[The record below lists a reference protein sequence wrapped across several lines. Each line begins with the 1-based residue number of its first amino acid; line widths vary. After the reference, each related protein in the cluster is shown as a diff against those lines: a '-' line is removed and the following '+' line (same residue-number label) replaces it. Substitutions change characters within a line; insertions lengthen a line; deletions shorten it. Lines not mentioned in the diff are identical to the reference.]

1 MCQRQT
7 AGKKTSAKMAEGAT
21 SLKGL
26 RAQMAAAAQAQAEER
41 RSQAGNSPTPPA
53 PASTMKS
60 QIKPVIDGAALRID
74 DKLRVAKER
83 REEQEKQHAARETQ
97 LLERERKARQQ
108 VERQMEEKQKK
119 LEEQRRK
126 EEQRRAAVEEK
137 RKQKLEEEKEHYE
150 AVMRRTL
157 ERSQR
162 VEQRQK
168 RWSWG
173 GLSDSDN
180 KNGQSDSGS
189 TSTPIAIVISPAS
202 PASKPA
208 RNQTSQDKR
217 SSSTTNLKQADS
229 VISKRLSSSSATL
242 LNSPDKSAKRRS
254 SSLNR
259 LPSNVPQASKE
270 VHKQPQLEKT
280 GPILKKRSSSLSR
293 VGAKTQHTTK
303 PEKSTADESARRS
316 LAAPVDSSVL
326 TRLLTPTQASLAR
339 SKSAAALS
347 AEGGDTQESHLCPR
361 SASASPMQPSARGP
375 LRSRSS
381 DRKKGPP
388 TSVSADAISSM
399 TQKGETEK
407 RFTSPVG
414 KRPASP
420 SSSHRSPSPSPAAN
434 TTTRAPSP
442 GAAKQ
447 SPRFRPPSPISL
459 KQRPPSPQPSATSK
473 PPPIQKP
480 ALTPTGPPTLRKRDS
495 KPKDMSPMM
504 PVTPQS
510 PETST
515 PSPTPSPKTKE
526 ESSSKAVAGTNSA
539 AEASK
544 ILAENRRLAREQKEK
559 EEQLRIQKEEEERL
573 RKEEEKRL
581 AEEERL
587 RRIEEEK
594 RLAEERKREE
604 EEQALIAEEER
615 QRMELEEEQRQAEL
629 QKEREEAEAKA
640 QEEAERQRQERERI
654 MQQNQQERMERKKRI
669 EEIMKRT
676 RKTDQIDFKSNDEKD
691 IPDEDE
697 EEAEDQINCEN
708 KENEAV
714 ELEQNAKKTE
724 PSGFQERNLSV
735 EEPVTEQD
743 WPVDSMNIQTDVDNK
758 ENSNGPS
765 KEDPTVDSSPP
776 PKSCLMEGSE
786 FVNEDS
792 KVNLVQGL
800 NGKGGSWSFEE
811 LIDLGVHAKSKPLM
825 DDGGPEGP
833 RMAFEEKTSSLH
845 PAQPIEALSEM

>member
-41 RSQAGNSPTPPA
+41 RSQAGNSPTPAA
-53 PASTMKS
+53 PAITTKS
-60 QIKPVIDGAALRID
+60 QTKPVIDGAALRID

-97 LLERERKARQQ
+97 LLERERKTRLQ
-108 VERQMEEKQKK
+108 VERQMEERQKK

-189 TSTPIAIVISPAS
+189 SSSLIAIVISPAS
-202 PASKPA
+202 PASKPP

-217 SSSTTNLKQADS
+217 SSSTTNLKHTDS

-242 LNSPDKSAKRRS
+242 INSPDKSAKRRS

-259 LPSNVPQASKE
+259 LPSNGPQACKE
-270 VHKQPQLEKT
+270 AHKQPQVEKT
-280 GPILKKRSSSLSR
+280 GPIPKKRSSSLSR
-293 VGAKTQHTTK
+293 VGAKTKPVTK
-303 PEKSTADESARRS
+303 PDISTADESARRS
-316 LAAPVDSSVL
+316 LAAPVDSGVL
-326 TRLLTPTQASLAR
+326 SRLLTPTQASLAR
-339 SKSAAALS
+339 SKSAVALS

-361 SASASPMQPSARGP
+361 SASASPMQPPAHGA

-399 TQKGETEK
+399 TQLKGEEK

-420 SSSHRSPSPSPAAN
+420 SSRHRSPSPAPAAN
-434 TTTRAPSP
+434 TTSRAPSP

-447 SPRFRPPSPISL
+447 SPRFRPPSPSGL
-459 KQRPPSPQPSATSK
+459 KQRPPSPQPSAASK

-480 ALTPTGPPTLRKRDS
+480 ALTPTGPPTLRRRDS
-495 KPKDMSPMM
+495 KPKDMSPIM
-504 PVTPQS
+504 PVAPQS

-515 PSPTPSPKTKE
+515 TPTPTPIPTPKTKE
-526 ESSSKAVAGTNSA
+526 ESNSKANAGTNSA

-587 RRIEEEK
+587 RRAEEEK

-604 EEQALIAEEER
+604 EEQARIAEEER
-615 QRMELEEEQRQAEL
+615 QQTELEEQQRQVEE

-640 QEEAERQRQERERI
+640 LVEAEKQRIERALI
-654 MQQNQQERMERKKRI
+654 MQKNQQERMERKKRI

-676 RKTDQIDFKSNDEKD
+676 RKTDQMDYKSNDDERD
-691 IPDEDE
+691 IPDENGE
-697 EEAEDQINCEN
+697 ETEDQINCED
-708 KENEAV
+708 KENQAV
-714 ELEQNAKKTE
+714 ESEQSANETE
-724 PSGFQERNLSV
+724 PSDSQEHYMPV
-735 EEPVTEQD
+735 EEPDV
-743 WPVDSMNIQTDVDNK
+743 SMNRQTDVDNK

-765 KEDPTVDSSPP
+765 TEDPSVDSSPP

-792 KVNLVQGL
+792 KVSLVPGL
-800 NGKGGSWSFEE
+800 NGKGGPWSFEE

-833 RMAFEEKTSSLH
+833 RVAFEEKTSSVH
-845 PAQPIEALSEM
+845 PAQSIETLSEM

>member
-180 KNGQSDSGS
+180 KNG
-189 TSTPIAIVISPAS
+189 
-202 PASKPA
+202 
-208 RNQTSQDKR
+208 
-217 SSSTTNLKQADS
+217 
-229 VISKRLSSSSATL
+229 
-242 LNSPDKSAKRRS
+242 AKRRS

-381 DRKKGPP
+381 DRKKGLP

-399 TQKGETEK
+399 TQQKGETEK

-743 WPVDSMNIQTDVDNK
+743 GPVDSMNIQTDVDNK

>member
-1 MCQRQT
+1 
-7 AGKKTSAKMAEGAT
+7 MAEGAT

-26 RAQMAAAAQAQAEER
+26 RTQMAAAAQAQAEER
-41 RSQAGNSPTPPA
+41 RSQAGNSPTPPT

-60 QIKPVIDGAALRID
+60 QSRPVIDGAALRID

-97 LLERERKARQQ
+97 LLERERKARLQ
-108 VERQMEEKQKK
+108 VERQMEERQKK

-126 EEQRRAAVEEK
+126 EEQRRVAVEEK

-189 TSTPIAIVISPAS
+189 TSSPIAIVISPAS
-202 PASKPA
+202 PASKPP

-217 SSSTTNLKQADS
+217 SSSTTNLKQTDS

-270 VHKQPQLEKT
+270 VHKQPQVEKT

-293 VGAKTQHTTK
+293 VGAKTQPTTK
-303 PEKSTADESARRS
+303 AEKSTADESARRS

-326 TRLLTPTQASLAR
+326 SRLLTPTQASLAR

-361 SASASPMQPSARGP
+361 SASASPMQPLARGP

-399 TQKGETEK
+399 TQQKGETEK

-420 SSSHRSPSPSPAAN
+420 SSRHRSPSPSPTAN

-447 SPRFRPPSPISL
+447 SPHFRPPSPSGL

-515 PSPTPSPKTKE
+515 PSPAPTPTPKTKE
-526 ESSSKAVAGTNSA
+526 ESSSKAIAGTNSA

-587 RRIEEEK
+587 RRAEEEK

-604 EEQALIAEEER
+604 EEQACIAEEER
-615 QRMELEEEQRQAEL
+615 QRMELEEQQRQSEL

-640 QEEAERQRQERERI
+640 QEEAERQRQERARI
-654 MQQNQQERMERKKRI
+654 MQRNQQERMERKKRI

-676 RKTDQIDFKSNDEKD
+676 RKTDQLDFKSNDERD
-691 IPDEDE
+691 LPDENG

-708 KENEAV
+708 KENEAFDS
-714 ELEQNAKKTE
+714 EQNAKTTE
-724 PSGFQERNLSV
+724 PADSQECHLSV
-735 EEPVTEQD
+735 DEPVTEQD
-743 WPVDSMNIQTDVDNK
+743 GPVFSMNTQTDVDNK

-765 KEDPTVDSSPP
+765 TEDPSLDSPP

-792 KVNLVQGL
+792 KVNLVQEL

-833 RMAFEEKTSSLH
+833 RVAFEEKTSSIH

>member
-1 MCQRQT
+1 
-7 AGKKTSAKMAEGAT
+7 MAEGAT

-26 RAQMAAAAQAQAEER
+26 RAQMAAVAQAQAEER
-41 RSQAGNSPTPPA
+41 RNQAGNSPTPAA

-60 QIKPVIDGAALRID
+60 QTRPVIDGAALRID

-97 LLERERKARQQ
+97 LLERERKTRLQ
-108 VERQMEEKQKK
+108 VERQMEERQKK

-189 TSTPIAIVISPAS
+189 ASSPIAIVISPAS
-202 PASKPA
+202 PATKPP
-208 RNQTSQDKR
+208 RSQMSQDKR
-217 SSSTTNLKQADS
+217 SSSTTNLKQTDS

-270 VHKQPQLEKT
+270 VHKQPQVEKT

-293 VGAKTQHTTK
+293 VGVKTQPVTK
-303 PEKSTADESARRS
+303 PEKSTADESARRL

-326 TRLLTPTQASLAR
+326 SRLLTPTQASLAR

-347 AEGGDTQESHLCPR
+347 AEGGDAQESHLCPR
-361 SASASPMQPSARGP
+361 SASASPMQPPAHGP

-388 TSVSADAISSM
+388 TSVSADGISSM
-399 TQKGETEK
+399 MQKVEKEK
-407 RFTSPVG
+407 RFMSPVG

-420 SSSHRSPSPSPAAN
+420 SSRHRSPSPSPAAN

-447 SPRFRPPSPISL
+447 SPHFRTPSPSGL
-459 KQRPPSPQPSATSK
+459 KQRPPSPQPSTTSK

-495 KPKDMSPMM
+495 KPNDMSPMM

-515 PSPTPSPKTKE
+515 PSPASAPKTKE
-526 ESSSKAVAGTNSA
+526 ESSSKAGIAGTNSA

-544 ILAENRRLAREQKEK
+544 MLAENRRLAREQKEK
-559 EEQLRIQKEEEERL
+559 EEQLRIQKEEEEKL

-587 RRIEEEK
+587 RRAEEEK

-604 EEQALIAEEER
+604 EVQAHVAEEER
-615 QRMELEEEQRQAEL
+615 QRMELEEQQRQTEL
-629 QKEREEAEAKA
+629 EKEREEAEAKA

-654 MQQNQQERMERKKRI
+654 MQQNQQERIERKKRI

-676 RKTDQIDFKSNDEKD
+676 RKTDQIDFKSNDERD
-691 IPDEDE
+691 IPDENG
-697 EEAEDQINCEN
+697 EEAEDQIYCEN
-708 KENEAV
+708 KENQAV
-714 ELEQNAKKTE
+714 ESEQNAMKTE
-724 PSGFQERNLSV
+724 PSDSQKHHLPV
-735 EEPVTEQD
+735 EEPVSEQEG
-743 WPVDSMNIQTDVDNK
+743 PVDSMNTQTDVDNK
-758 ENSNGPS
+758 ENSNGPGT
-765 KEDPTVDSSPP
+765 EDPSMDSSPP
-776 PKSCLMEGSE
+776 PKSCLMEGLE

-792 KVNLVQGL
+792 KVNMVPGF
-800 NGKGGSWSFEE
+800 NGKGGPWSFEE

-825 DDGGPEGP
+825 DDEGP
-833 RMAFEEKTSSLH
+833 RVAFEEKTSSIH

>member
-1 MCQRQT
+1 
-7 AGKKTSAKMAEGAT
+7 MAEGAT

-26 RAQMAAAAQAQAEER
+26 RAQLAAAAQAQAEER
-41 RSQAGNSPTPPA
+41 RSQAGNSPTPAA
-53 PASTMKS
+53 PASTSKS
-60 QIKPVIDGAALRID
+60 QTRPVIDGAALRID

-97 LLERERKARQQ
+97 LLERERKARLQ
-108 VERQMEEKQKK
+108 VERQMEERQKK

-157 ERSQR
+157 ERSHR

-180 KNGQSDSGS
+180 KN
-189 TSTPIAIVISPAS
+189 
-202 PASKPA
+202 
-208 RNQTSQDKR
+208 DKR
-217 SSSTTNLKQADS
+217 SSSTTNLKQTDS

-242 LNSPDKSAKRRS
+242 INSPDK
-254 SSLNR
+254 
-259 LPSNVPQASKE
+259 
-270 VHKQPQLEKT
+270 T
-280 GPILKKRSSSLSR
+280 
-293 VGAKTQHTTK
+293 
-303 PEKSTADESARRS
+303 RRS
-316 LAAPVDSSVL
+316 LAPVDSGVL
-326 TRLLTPTQASLAR
+326 SRLLTPTQASLAR

-347 AEGGDTQESHLCPR
+347 ADGGDAQESHLCPR
-361 SASASPMQPSARGP
+361 SASASPMQPPGRGP

-399 TQKGETEK
+399 TQQEGEKEK

-420 SSSHRSPSPSPAAN
+420 SSRHRSPSPAPAAN
-434 TTTRAPSP
+434 NTSRAPSP

-447 SPRFRPPSPISL
+447 SPRFRPPSPSGL
-459 KQRPPSPQPSATSK
+459 KQRPPSPQLSAASK

-480 ALTPTGPPTLRKRDS
+480 ALTPTGPPTLRRRDS
-495 KPKDMSPMM
+495 KPKEMSPMI
-504 PVTPQS
+504 PIAPQS

-515 PSPTPSPKTKE
+515 APAPTPTPTPKTKE
-526 ESSSKAVAGTNSA
+526 ESNSKANAGTNSA

-587 RRIEEEK
+587 RRAEEEK
-594 RLAEERKREE
+594 RLAEEKKLEE
-604 EEQALIAEEER
+604 EEQARIAEEDR
-615 QRMELEEEQRQAEL
+615 QRTELEEQQRQAEE

-640 QEEAERQRQERERI
+640 LEEAEKQRQERERI

-676 RKTDQIDFKSNDEKD
+676 RKTDQIDFKSNDERD
-691 IPDEDE
+691 IPDENGED
-697 EEAEDQINCEN
+697 AEDQINCEN
-708 KENEAV
+708 KGWNNSSVTENQDES
-714 ELEQNAKKTE
+714 EQSAYETE
-724 PSGFQERNLSV
+724 PSQEHYSPV
-735 EEPVTEQD
+735 EEPVAERKEPD
-743 WPVDSMNIQTDVDNK
+743 VSMNRQTDVDNK

-765 KEDPTVDSSPP
+765 TEDPSVDSSPP
-776 PKSCLMEGSE
+776 PKSCLVEGSE

-792 KVNLVQGL
+792 KVSLVPGL
-800 NGKGGSWSFEE
+800 NGKGGPWSFEE

-833 RMAFEEKTSSLH
+833 RVAFEEKTSSIH
-845 PAQPIEALSEM
+845 PAQSIETLSEM

>member
-41 RSQAGNSPTPPA
+41 RSQAGNSPTPAA
-53 PASTMKS
+53 PAITTKS
-60 QIKPVIDGAALRID
+60 QTKPVIDGAALRID

-97 LLERERKARQQ
+97 LLERERKTRLQ
-108 VERQMEEKQKK
+108 VERQMEERQKK

-189 TSTPIAIVISPAS
+189 SSSLIAIVISPAS
-202 PASKPA
+202 PASKPP

-217 SSSTTNLKQADS
+217 SSSTTNLKHTDS

-242 LNSPDKSAKRRS
+242 INSPDKSAKRRS

-259 LPSNVPQASKE
+259 LPSNGPQACKE
-270 VHKQPQLEKT
+270 AHKQPQVEKT
-280 GPILKKRSSSLSR
+280 GPIPKKRSSSLSR
-293 VGAKTQHTTK
+293 VGAKTKPVTK
-303 PEKSTADESARRS
+303 PDISTADESARRS
-316 LAAPVDSSVL
+316 LAAPVDSGVL
-326 TRLLTPTQASLAR
+326 SRLLTPTQASLAR
-339 SKSAAALS
+339 SKSAVALS

-361 SASASPMQPSARGP
+361 SASASPMQPPAHGA

-399 TQKGETEK
+399 TQKGEEK

-420 SSSHRSPSPSPAAN
+420 SSRHRSPSPAPAAN
-434 TTTRAPSP
+434 TTSRAPSP

-447 SPRFRPPSPISL
+447 SPRFRPPSPSGL
-459 KQRPPSPQPSATSK
+459 KQRPPSPQPSAASK

-480 ALTPTGPPTLRKRDS
+480 ALTPTGPPTLRRRDS
-495 KPKDMSPMM
+495 KPKDMSPIM
-504 PVTPQS
+504 PVAPQS

-515 PSPTPSPKTKE
+515 TPTPTPIPTPKTKE
-526 ESSSKAVAGTNSA
+526 ESNSKANAGTNSA

-587 RRIEEEK
+587 RRAEEEK

-604 EEQALIAEEER
+604 EEQARIAEEER
-615 QRMELEEEQRQAEL
+615 QQTELEEQQRQVEE

-640 QEEAERQRQERERI
+640 LVEAEKQRIERALI
-654 MQQNQQERMERKKRI
+654 MQKNQQERMERKKRI

-676 RKTDQIDFKSNDEKD
+676 RKTDQMDYKSNDDERD
-691 IPDEDE
+691 IPDENGE
-697 EEAEDQINCEN
+697 ETEDQINCED
-708 KENEAV
+708 KENQAV
-714 ELEQNAKKTE
+714 ESEQSANETE
-724 PSGFQERNLSV
+724 PSDSQEHYMPV
-735 EEPVTEQD
+735 EEPDV
-743 WPVDSMNIQTDVDNK
+743 SMNRQTDVDNK

-765 KEDPTVDSSPP
+765 TEDPSVDSSPP

-792 KVNLVQGL
+792 KVSLVPGL
-800 NGKGGSWSFEE
+800 NGKGGPWSFEE

-833 RMAFEEKTSSLH
+833 RVAFEEKTSSVH
-845 PAQPIEALSEM
+845 PAQSIETLSEM

>member
-1 MCQRQT
+1 
-7 AGKKTSAKMAEGAT
+7 MAEGAT

-41 RSQAGNSPTPPA
+41 RNQAGNSPTPA
-53 PASTMKS
+53 ASAGTVKT
-60 QIKPVIDGAALRID
+60 QTRPVIDGAALRID

-97 LLERERKARQQ
+97 LLERERKTRLQ
-108 VERQMEEKQKK
+108 VERQMEERQKK

-162 VEQRQK
+162 VESRERQK

-180 KNGQSDSGS
+180 KN
-189 TSTPIAIVISPAS
+189 
-202 PASKPA
+202 
-208 RNQTSQDKR
+208 DKR
-217 SSSTTNLKQADS
+217 SSSTTNLKQTDS

-242 LNSPDKSAKRRS
+242 LNSPDKTRR
-254 SSLNR
+254 L
-259 LPSNVPQASKE
+259 
-270 VHKQPQLEKT
+270 
-280 GPILKKRSSSLSR
+280 
-293 VGAKTQHTTK
+293 
-303 PEKSTADESARRS
+303 

-326 TRLLTPTQASLAR
+326 SRLLTPTQASLAR

-361 SASASPMQPSARGP
+361 SASASPLQPPPGP

-388 TSVSADAISSM
+388 ASLSADGISSM
-399 TQKGETEK
+399 MQQAEKEK

-420 SSSHRSPSPSPAAN
+420 SSRHRSPSPSPIAN

-442 GAAKQ
+442 GAARQ
-447 SPRFRPPSPISL
+447 SPRFRTPSPSGS

-495 KPKDMSPMM
+495 KPKEVSPMM

-515 PSPTPSPKTKE
+515 PSPVPAPKTKE
-526 ESSSKAVAGTNSA
+526 ESSSKAAIAGTNSA

-544 ILAENRRLAREQKEK
+544 ILAENRRLVREQKEK
-559 EEQLRIQKEEEERL
+559 EEQLRIQREEEEKL

-587 RRIEEEK
+587 RRVEEEK

-604 EEQALIAEEER
+604 EVQARIAEEER
-615 QRMELEEEQRQAEL
+615 QRMELEEQQRQVEL
-629 QKEREEAEAKA
+629 EKEREEAEAKA

-676 RKTDQIDFKSNDEKD
+676 RKTDQIDFRSNDERD
-691 IPDEDE
+691 IPDENG
-697 EEAEDQINCEN
+697 EEAEDQIYCEN

-714 ELEQNAKKTE
+714 ESEQNAMKTE
-724 PSGFQERNLSV
+724 PSDSQKHQLPV
-735 EEPVTEQD
+735 EEPVSEQEEPD
-743 WPVDSMNIQTDVDNK
+743 DSMNTQTDVDNK
-758 ENSNGPS
+758 ENSNGPDT
-765 KEDPTVDSSPP
+765 EDFSGDRPP
-776 PKSCLMEGSE
+776 PKSCLMEGLE

-792 KVNLVQGL
+792 KVNLVPGL
-800 NGKGGSWSFEE
+800 NGKGGPWSFEE

-825 DDGGPEGP
+825 DDGGPEEP
-833 RMAFEEKTSSLH
+833 RVASSIH
-845 PAQPIEALSEM
+845 PGLPIEALSEM

>member
-1 MCQRQT
+1 
-7 AGKKTSAKMAEGAT
+7 MAEGAT

-41 RSQAGNSPTPPA
+41 RSQAGNSPTPAA
-53 PASTMKS
+53 PANTTKS
-60 QIKPVIDGAALRID
+60 QTKPVIDGASLRID

-97 LLERERKARQQ
+97 LLERERKSRLQ
-108 VERQMEEKQKK
+108 VERQMEERHKK

-168 RWSWG
+168 RWSWS
-173 GLSDSDN
+173 GLADSDN
-180 KNGQSDSGS
+180 KN
-189 TSTPIAIVISPAS
+189 
-202 PASKPA
+202 
-208 RNQTSQDKR
+208 DKR
-217 SSSTTNLKQADS
+217 SSSTTNLKQTDS

-242 LNSPDKSAKRRS
+242 LNSPDK
-254 SSLNR
+254 
-259 LPSNVPQASKE
+259 
-270 VHKQPQLEKT
+270 T
-280 GPILKKRSSSLSR
+280 
-293 VGAKTQHTTK
+293 
-303 PEKSTADESARRS
+303 RRS
-316 LAAPVDSSVL
+316 LAAPVDSGVL
-326 TRLLTPTQASLAR
+326 SRLLTPTQASLAR

-347 AEGGDTQESHLCPR
+347 AEGGDAQESHLCPR

-381 DRKKGPP
+381 DRKKGPT

-399 TQKGETEK
+399 TQQKGEKEK

-420 SSSHRSPSPSPAAN
+420 SNRHRSPSPTPSASS
-434 TTTRAPSP
+434 TTRAPSP

-447 SPRFRPPSPISL
+447 SPRVRPPSPSGL

-473 PPPIQKP
+473 PPPIQKA

-495 KPKDMSPMM
+495 KPKDMTPMM
-504 PVTPQS
+504 PVAPSS

-515 PSPTPSPKTKE
+515 PSPVPAPAPKTKE
-526 ESSSKAVAGTNSA
+526 ESNSKAIAGTNSA

-559 EEQLRIQKEEEERL
+559 EEQLRIQKEEEEKL

-587 RRIEEEK
+587 RRAEEEK

-604 EEQALIAEEER
+604 EEQTRLAEEEK
-615 QRMELEEEQRQAEL
+615 QQMELEEQQRQAEQ

-640 QEEAERQRQERERI
+640 QEEAERQRQERARI

-676 RKTDQIDFKSNDEKD
+676 RKTDQMDFKSDD
-691 IPDEDE
+691 VDGIPDEDGE
-697 EEAEDQINCEN
+697 GAEDQINCEN

-714 ELEQNAKKTE
+714 ESECCGEQTEEHHFPLKKTD
-724 PSGFQERNLSV
+724 SDR
-735 EEPVTEQD
+735 EETA
-743 WPVDSMNIQTDVDNK
+743 VDIHSQTHADNK

-765 KEDPTVDSSPP
+765 TQDPSVDSPP

-786 FVNEDS
+786 FLNEDS
-792 KVNLVQGL
+792 KVNLVPGL
-800 NGKGGSWSFEE
+800 NGKGGPWSFEE
-811 LIDLGVHAKSKPLM
+811 LIDLGVHAKTKPLM
-825 DDGGPEGP
+825 DDGSPEGP
-833 RMAFEEKTSSLH
+833 RVAFEEKTSSIH

>member
-1 MCQRQT
+1 
-7 AGKKTSAKMAEGAT
+7 MAEGAT

-41 RSQAGNSPTPPA
+41 RSQAGNSPTPAA
-53 PASTMKS
+53 PAITTKS
-60 QIKPVIDGAALRID
+60 QTKPVIDGAALRID
-74 DKLRVAKER
+74 DKLRVARER

-97 LLERERKARQQ
+97 LLERERKTRLQ
-108 VERQMEEKQKK
+108 VERQMEERQKK
-119 LEEQRRK
+119 FEEQRRK

-150 AVMRRTL
+150 AVMRRTM

-180 KNGQSDSGS
+180 KN
-189 TSTPIAIVISPAS
+189 
-202 PASKPA
+202 
-208 RNQTSQDKR
+208 DKR
-217 SSSTTNLKQADS
+217 SSSTTNLKQTDS

-242 LNSPDKSAKRRS
+242 INSPDK
-254 SSLNR
+254 
-259 LPSNVPQASKE
+259 
-270 VHKQPQLEKT
+270 T
-280 GPILKKRSSSLSR
+280 
-293 VGAKTQHTTK
+293 
-303 PEKSTADESARRS
+303 RRS
-316 LAAPVDSSVL
+316 LAAPVDSGVL
-326 TRLLTPTQASLAR
+326 SRLLTPTQASLAR
-339 SKSAAALS
+339 SKSAVALS
-347 AEGGDTQESHLCPR
+347 AEGGDAQESHLCPR
-361 SASASPMQPSARGP
+361 SASASPMQPPARGA

-399 TQKGETEK
+399 TQKGEKEK

-420 SSSHRSPSPSPAAN
+420 SSHHRSPSPAPAAN
-434 TTTRAPSP
+434 STSRAPSP

-447 SPRFRPPSPISL
+447 SPRFRPPSPSGL
-459 KQRPPSPQPSATSK
+459 KQRPPSPQPSAASK

-480 ALTPTGPPTLRKRDS
+480 SLTPTGPPTLRRRDS
-495 KPKDMSPMM
+495 KPKDMSPIM
-504 PVTPQS
+504 PVAPQS

-515 PSPTPSPKTKE
+515 TPTPTPKTKE
-526 ESSSKAVAGTNSA
+526 ESNSKANAGTNSA

-559 EEQLRIQKEEEERL
+559 EELLRIQKEEEERL

-581 AEEERL
+581 AQEERL
-587 RRIEEEK
+587 RRAEEEK

-604 EEQALIAEEER
+604 EEQARKAEEER
-615 QRMELEEEQRQAEL
+615 QQTELEEQQRQAEE

-640 QEEAERQRQERERI
+640 LEEAEKQRIERALV
-654 MQQNQQERMERKKRI
+654 MQKNQQERMERKKRI

-676 RKTDQIDFKSNDEKD
+676 RKTDQMDFKSNDDERD
-691 IPDEDE
+691 IPNENG
-697 EEAEDQINCEN
+697 EEAEDQINCEDN
-708 KENEAV
+708 ENQAV
-714 ELEQNAKKTE
+714 ESEQSANETE
-724 PSGFQERNLSV
+724 PSDEPVAEQ
-735 EEPVTEQD
+735 EEPDVG
-743 WPVDSMNIQTDVDNK
+743 MNRQTDADNK

-765 KEDPTVDSSPP
+765 TEDPSVYCPP

-792 KVNLVQGL
+792 KVSLVPGL
-800 NGKGGSWSFEE
+800 NGKGGPWSFEE

-833 RMAFEEKTSSLH
+833 RVAFEEKTSSVH
-845 PAQPIEALSEM
+845 PAQSIETLSEM

>member
-1 MCQRQT
+1 MSLSPSVHRGGSSSSRRPRAPLMCQRQT

-41 RSQAGNSPTPPA
+41 RSQAGNSPTPAA
-53 PASTMKS
+53 PASTLKS
-60 QIKPVIDGAALRID
+60 QTKPVIDGAALRID

-83 REEQEKQHAARETQ
+83 REEQEKQHAARESQ
-97 LLERERKARQQ
+97 LLERERKARLQ
-108 VERQMEEKQKK
+108 VEKQMEERQKK
-119 LEEQRRK
+119 VEEQRRK

-173 GLSDSDN
+173 GLSDSEN

-189 TSTPIAIVISPAS
+189 TSSPIAIVISPAS
-202 PASKPA
+202 PATKPP

-217 SSSTTNLKQADS
+217 SSSTTNLKQTDS

-242 LNSPDKSAKRRS
+242 LNSPDKS
-254 SSLNR
+254 
-259 LPSNVPQASKE
+259 
-270 VHKQPQLEKT
+270 
-280 GPILKKRSSSLSR
+280 PILKKRSASLSR
-293 VGAKTQHTTK
+293 VGAKTQPITK

-316 LAAPVDSSVL
+316 LAAPMDSSVL
-326 TRLLTPTQASLAR
+326 SRLLTPTQASLAR

-347 AEGGDTQESHLCPR
+347 AEGGDAQESHLCPR
-361 SASASPMQPSARGP
+361 SASASPMQTPARGP
-375 LRSRSS
+375 IRSRSS

-399 TQKGETEK
+399 TQKAEKEK

-420 SSSHRSPSPSPAAN
+420 SNRHRSPSPSPAAN
-434 TTTRAPSP
+434 TTPRAPSP
-442 GAAKQ
+442 GSANG
-447 SPRFRPPSPISL
+447 L

-495 KPKDMSPMM
+495 KPKDMSPMI

-515 PSPTPSPKTKE
+515 PSPTPTPKTKE
-526 ESSSKAVAGTNSA
+526 ESSSKAIAGTNSA

-587 RRIEEEK
+587 RRAEEEK

-604 EEQALIAEEER
+604 EEQARIAEEER
-615 QRMELEEEQRQAEL
+615 QRMELEEQQRQVEL
-629 QKEREEAEAKA
+629 QKEG
-640 QEEAERQRQERERI
+640 
-654 MQQNQQERMERKKRI
+654 
-669 EEIMKRT
+669 
-676 RKTDQIDFKSNDEKD
+676 NDERD
-691 IPDEDE
+691 ISDENG
-697 EEAEDQINCEN
+697 EEAEDQIDCEN
-708 KENEAV
+708 KENQDFES
-714 ELEQNAKKTE
+714 EQNVKQTE
-724 PSGFQERNLSV
+724 SSDSQEHHLPV
-735 EEPVTEQD
+735 EEPVTEQEE
-743 WPVDSMNIQTDVDNK
+743 PAVSMNTQTDVDNK

-765 KEDPTVDSSPP
+765 TEDPSVDSSPP

-792 KVNLVQGL
+792 KVNLVPGL
-800 NGKGGSWSFEE
+800 NGL
-811 LIDLGVHAKSKPLM
+811 LIIALRESRPAEPQSVSARTRLDSQGKRTVPH
-825 DDGGPEGP
+825 
-833 RMAFEEKTSSLH
+833 SLRR
-845 PAQPIEALSEM
+845 

>member
-1 MCQRQT
+1 
-7 AGKKTSAKMAEGAT
+7 MAEGAT

-41 RSQAGNSPTPPA
+41 RNQAGNSPTPAA
-53 PASTMKS
+53 PASTVKS
-60 QIKPVIDGAALRID
+60 QTRPVIDGAALRID

-83 REEQEKQHAARETQ
+83 REEQEKQHASRETQ
-97 LLERERKARQQ
+97 LLERERKTRLQ
-108 VERQMEEKQKK
+108 VERQMEERQKK

-137 RKQKLEEEKEHYE
+137 RKQKLEEEKVHYE

-180 KNGQSDSGS
+180 KNGQIDSGPAS
-189 TSTPIAIVISPAS
+189 SPIAIVISPAS
-202 PASKPA
+202 PATKQP

-217 SSSTTNLKQADS
+217 SSSTTNLKQTDS

-242 LNSPDKSAKRRS
+242 LNSPDK
-254 SSLNR
+254 
-259 LPSNVPQASKE
+259 
-270 VHKQPQLEKT
+270 
-280 GPILKKRSSSLSR
+280 LSI
-293 VGAKTQHTTK
+293 
-303 PEKSTADESARRS
+303 ARRM

-326 TRLLTPTQASLAR
+326 SRLLTPTQASLAR

-361 SASASPMQPSARGP
+361 SASASPMQPPAHGP

-388 TSVSADAISSM
+388 ASVSADGISSM
-399 TQKGETEK
+399 MQKAEKEK

-420 SSSHRSPSPSPAAN
+420 SSRHRSPSPSPAAN

-447 SPRFRPPSPISL
+447 SPSFRTPSPSGS

-515 PSPTPSPKTKE
+515 PSPAPAPKTKE
-526 ESSSKAVAGTNSA
+526 ESSSKAGIAGTNSA

-559 EEQLRIQKEEEERL
+559 EEQLRIQKEEEEKL

-587 RRIEEEK
+587 RRAEEEK

-604 EEQALIAEEER
+604 EVQARIAEEER

-629 QKEREEAEAKA
+629 EKEREEAEAKA
-640 QEEAERQRQERERI
+640 LEEAERQRQERERI

-676 RKTDQIDFKSNDEKD
+676 RKTDQIDFKSNDERD
-691 IPDEDE
+691 IPYEDG
-697 EEAEDQINCEN
+697 EEAEDQIYCEN
-708 KENEAV
+708 KEYQAV
-714 ELEQNAKKTE
+714 ESEQNAMKTE
-724 PSGFQERNLSV
+724 PSDSQEHHLPE
-735 EEPVTEQD
+735 EEPVSEQEG
-743 WPVDSMNIQTDVDNK
+743 PVDSMNTQTDVDNK
-758 ENSNGPS
+758 ENSNGPGT
-765 KEDPTVDSSPP
+765 EDFSVDSSPP

-792 KVNLVQGL
+792 KVNLVPGL
-800 NGKGGSWSFEE
+800 NGKGGPWSFEE

-833 RMAFEEKTSSLH
+833 RVAFEEKTSSIH

>member
-1 MCQRQT
+1 
-7 AGKKTSAKMAEGAT
+7 MAEGAT

-26 RAQMAAAAQAQAEER
+26 RTQMAAAAQAQAEER
-41 RSQAGNSPTPPA
+41 RSQAGNSPTPPT

-60 QIKPVIDGAALRID
+60 QSRPVIDGAALRID

-97 LLERERKARQQ
+97 LLERERKARLQ
-108 VERQMEEKQKK
+108 VERQMEERQKK

-126 EEQRRAAVEEK
+126 EEQRRVAVEEK

-180 KNGQSDSGS
+180 KN
-189 TSTPIAIVISPAS
+189 
-202 PASKPA
+202 
-208 RNQTSQDKR
+208 DKR
-217 SSSTTNLKQADS
+217 SSSTTNLKQTDS

-242 LNSPDKSAKRRS
+242 LNSPDK
-254 SSLNR
+254 
-259 LPSNVPQASKE
+259 
-270 VHKQPQLEKT
+270 T
-280 GPILKKRSSSLSR
+280 
-293 VGAKTQHTTK
+293 
-303 PEKSTADESARRS
+303 RRS

-326 TRLLTPTQASLAR
+326 SRLLTPTQASLAR

-361 SASASPMQPSARGP
+361 SASASPMQPLARGP

-399 TQKGETEK
+399 TQQKGETEK

-420 SSSHRSPSPSPAAN
+420 SSRHRSPSPSPTAN

-447 SPRFRPPSPISL
+447 SPHFRPPSPSGL

-515 PSPTPSPKTKE
+515 PSPAPTPTPKTKE
-526 ESSSKAVAGTNSA
+526 ESSSKAIAGTNSA

-587 RRIEEEK
+587 RRAEEEK

-604 EEQALIAEEER
+604 EEQACIAEEER
-615 QRMELEEEQRQAEL
+615 QRMELEEQQRQSEL

-640 QEEAERQRQERERI
+640 QEEAERQRQERARI
-654 MQQNQQERMERKKRI
+654 MQRNQQERMERKKRI

-676 RKTDQIDFKSNDEKD
+676 RKTDQLDFKSNDERD
-691 IPDEDE
+691 LPDENG

-708 KENEAV
+708 KENEAFDS
-714 ELEQNAKKTE
+714 EQNAKTTE
-724 PSGFQERNLSV
+724 PADSQECHLSV
-735 EEPVTEQD
+735 DEPVTEQD
-743 WPVDSMNIQTDVDNK
+743 GPVFSMNTQTDVDNK

-765 KEDPTVDSSPP
+765 TEDPSLDSPP

-792 KVNLVQGL
+792 KVNLVQEL

-833 RMAFEEKTSSLH
+833 RVAFEEKTSSIH

>member
-41 RSQAGNSPTPPA
+41 RSQAGNSPTPAA
-53 PASTMKS
+53 PAITTKS
-60 QIKPVIDGAALRID
+60 QTKPVIDGAALRID

-97 LLERERKARQQ
+97 LLERERKTRLQ
-108 VERQMEEKQKK
+108 VERQMEERQKK

-180 KNGQSDSGS
+180 KN
-189 TSTPIAIVISPAS
+189 
-202 PASKPA
+202 
-208 RNQTSQDKR
+208 DKR
-217 SSSTTNLKQADS
+217 SSSTTNLKHTDS

-242 LNSPDKSAKRRS
+242 INSPDKSAKRRS

-259 LPSNVPQASKE
+259 LPSNGPQACKE
-270 VHKQPQLEKT
+270 AHKQPQVEKT
-280 GPILKKRSSSLSR
+280 GPIPKKRSSSLSR
-293 VGAKTQHTTK
+293 VGAKTKPVTK
-303 PEKSTADESARRS
+303 PDISTADESARRS
-316 LAAPVDSSVL
+316 LAAPVDSGVL
-326 TRLLTPTQASLAR
+326 SRLLTPTQASLAR
-339 SKSAAALS
+339 SKSAVALS
-347 AEGGDTQESHLCPR
+347 AEGGDTQ
-361 SASASPMQPSARGP
+361 ASASPMQPPAHGA

-399 TQKGETEK
+399 TQLKGEEK

-420 SSSHRSPSPSPAAN
+420 SSRHRSPSPAPAAN
-434 TTTRAPSP
+434 TTSRAPSP

-447 SPRFRPPSPISL
+447 SPRFRPPSPSGL
-459 KQRPPSPQPSATSK
+459 KQRPPSPQPSAASK

-480 ALTPTGPPTLRKRDS
+480 ALTPTGPPTLRRRDS
-495 KPKDMSPMM
+495 KPKDMSPIM
-504 PVTPQS
+504 PVAPQS

-515 PSPTPSPKTKE
+515 TPTPTPIPTPKTKE
-526 ESSSKAVAGTNSA
+526 ESNSKANAGTNSA

-587 RRIEEEK
+587 RRAEEEK

-604 EEQALIAEEER
+604 EEQARIAEEER
-615 QRMELEEEQRQAEL
+615 QQTELEEQQRQVEE

-640 QEEAERQRQERERI
+640 LVEAEKQRIERALI
-654 MQQNQQERMERKKRI
+654 MQKNQQERMERKKRI

-676 RKTDQIDFKSNDEKD
+676 RKTDQMDYKSNDDERD
-691 IPDEDE
+691 IPDENGE
-697 EEAEDQINCEN
+697 ETEDQINCED
-708 KENEAV
+708 KENQAV
-714 ELEQNAKKTE
+714 ESEQSANETE
-724 PSGFQERNLSV
+724 PSDSQEHYMPV
-735 EEPVTEQD
+735 EEPDV
-743 WPVDSMNIQTDVDNK
+743 SMNRQTDVDNK

-765 KEDPTVDSSPP
+765 TEDPSVDSSPP

-792 KVNLVQGL
+792 KVSLVPGL
-800 NGKGGSWSFEE
+800 NGKGGPWSFEE

-833 RMAFEEKTSSLH
+833 RVAFEEKTSSVH
-845 PAQPIEALSEM
+845 PAQSIETLSEM

>member
-1 MCQRQT
+1 
-7 AGKKTSAKMAEGAT
+7 MAEGAT

-26 RAQMAAAAQAQAEER
+26 RAQMAAVAQAQAEER

-53 PASTMKS
+53 PASTVKS
-60 QIKPVIDGAALRID
+60 QTRPVIDGAALRID

-97 LLERERKARQQ
+97 LLERERKARLQ
-108 VERQMEEKQKK
+108 VEKQVEERQKK

-126 EEQRRAAVEEK
+126 EDQRRAAVEEK

-180 KNGQSDSGS
+180 KN
-189 TSTPIAIVISPAS
+189 
-202 PASKPA
+202 
-208 RNQTSQDKR
+208 
-217 SSSTTNLKQADS
+217 
-229 VISKRLSSSSATL
+229 
-242 LNSPDKSAKRRS
+242 
-254 SSLNR
+254 
-259 LPSNVPQASKE
+259 
-270 VHKQPQLEKT
+270 
-280 GPILKKRSSSLSR
+280 
-293 VGAKTQHTTK
+293 
-303 PEKSTADESARRS
+303 ARRT

-326 TRLLTPTQASLAR
+326 SRLLTPTQASLAR

-399 TQKGETEK
+399 TQQKGETEK

-420 SSSHRSPSPSPAAN
+420 SSRHRSPSPSPAAN

-447 SPRFRPPSPISL
+447 SPRFRPPSPSGL

-480 ALTPTGPPTLRKRDS
+480 SLTPTGPPTLRKRDS

-515 PSPTPSPKTKE
+515 PSPTPAPKTKE
-526 ESSSKAVAGTNSA
+526 ESSSKAIAGTNSA

-587 RRIEEEK
+587 RRAEEEK
-594 RLAEERKREE
+594 RLTEERKREE
-604 EEQALIAEEER
+604 EEQARIAEEER
-615 QRMELEEEQRQAEL
+615 QQMELEEQLRQAEL

-640 QEEAERQRQERERI
+640 QEEAERQRQERARI

-676 RKTDQIDFKSNDEKD
+676 RKTDQIDFKSNDERD
-691 IPDEDE
+691 MPDENG

-714 ELEQNAKKTE
+714 ESEQNAETD
-724 PSGFQERNLSV
+724 PSDSQERRLSV
-735 EEPVTEQD
+735 DEPDTEQD
-743 WPVDSMNIQTDVDNK
+743 GPDVSMNTQTDVDNK
-758 ENSNGPS
+758 ENNNGPS
-765 KEDPTVDSSPP
+765 TEDPSVDSSPP
-776 PKSCLMEGSE
+776 PKSCLMEDSE

-833 RMAFEEKTSSLH
+833 RVAFEEKTSSIH
-845 PAQPIEALSEM
+845 PAQPFEALSEM

>member
-1 MCQRQT
+1 
-7 AGKKTSAKMAEGAT
+7 MAEGAT

-60 QIKPVIDGAALRID
+60 QTRPVIDGAAMRID

-97 LLERERKARQQ
+97 LLERERKTQLQ
-108 VERQMEEKQKK
+108 VERQMEERQKK

-180 KNGQSDSGS
+180 KN
-189 TSTPIAIVISPAS
+189 
-202 PASKPA
+202 
-208 RNQTSQDKR
+208 
-217 SSSTTNLKQADS
+217 
-229 VISKRLSSSSATL
+229 
-242 LNSPDKSAKRRS
+242 
-254 SSLNR
+254 
-259 LPSNVPQASKE
+259 
-270 VHKQPQLEKT
+270 
-280 GPILKKRSSSLSR
+280 
-293 VGAKTQHTTK
+293 
-303 PEKSTADESARRS
+303 ARRS

-326 TRLLTPTQASLAR
+326 SRLLTPTQASLAR

-347 AEGGDTQESHLCPR
+347 AEGGDIQESHLCPR
-361 SASASPMQPSARGP
+361 SASASPMQPSARGA

-388 TSVSADAISSM
+388 TSVSADAICSM
-399 TQKGETEK
+399 TQQKGETEN

-420 SSSHRSPSPSPAAN
+420 SSRHRSPSPSPAAN

-447 SPRFRPPSPISL
+447 SPHFRPSSPSGL

-495 KPKDMSPMM
+495 KPKDMSPMI

-515 PSPTPSPKTKE
+515 PSPAPAPKTKE
-526 ESSSKAVAGTNSA
+526 ESSSKAVAGNNSA

-581 AEEERL
+581 AEEEHL
-587 RRIEEEK
+587 RRAEEEK

-615 QRMELEEEQRQAEL
+615 QRMEQEEQQRQAEL
-629 QKEREEAEAKA
+629 DKEREEAEAKA
-640 QEEAERQRQERERI
+640 QEEAERQRQERARI

-691 IPDEDE
+691 IPDEDG
-697 EEAEDQINCEN
+697 EEAEEQINCEN

-714 ELEQNAKKTE
+714 ESEQNAKKTE
-724 PSGFQERNLSV
+724 PSDSQERHLSV

-743 WPVDSMNIQTDVDNK
+743 GPVISMNTRTDVDNK
-758 ENSNGPS
+758 EYSNGPS
-765 KEDPTVDSSPP
+765 TEDPSVDSPP

-786 FVNEDS
+786 FVNEDA
-792 KVNLVQGL
+792 KVNLVQEL

-811 LIDLGVHAKSKPLM
+811 LIDLGVHTKSKPLM
-825 DDGGPEGP
+825 DDGSPEGP
-833 RMAFEEKTSSLH
+833 RVAFEEKTSSIH

>member
-180 KNGQSDSGS
+180 KNG
-189 TSTPIAIVISPAS
+189 
-202 PASKPA
+202 
-208 RNQTSQDKR
+208 
-217 SSSTTNLKQADS
+217 
-229 VISKRLSSSSATL
+229 
-242 LNSPDKSAKRRS
+242 AKRRS

-347 AEGGDTQESHLCPR
+347 AEGGDTQ
-361 SASASPMQPSARGP
+361 ASASPMQPSARGP

-765 KEDPTVDSSPP
+765 KEDPTVDSPP

>member
-7 AGKKTSAKMAEGAT
+7 TGKKTSAKMAEGAT
-21 SLKGL
+21 SLKEL
-26 RAQMAAAAQAQAEER
+26 RVQIAAAAQAQAEER
-41 RSQAGNSPTPPA
+41 RIQAGNSPTPPA

-60 QIKPVIDGAALRID
+60 QTKPVIDGAALRID

-83 REEQEKQHAARETQ
+83 REEQEKRHAARETQ
-97 LLERERKARQQ
+97 LLERERKARLQ
-108 VERQMEEKQKK
+108 VERQMEERQKK

-162 VEQRQK
+162 VDQRQK
-168 RWSWG
+168 RWSWS

-180 KNGQSDSGS
+180 KN
-189 TSTPIAIVISPAS
+189 
-202 PASKPA
+202 
-208 RNQTSQDKR
+208 DKR
-217 SSSTTNLKQADS
+217 SSSTTNLKPADS

-242 LNSPDKSAKRRS
+242 LNSPDK
-254 SSLNR
+254 
-259 LPSNVPQASKE
+259 
-270 VHKQPQLEKT
+270 T
-280 GPILKKRSSSLSR
+280 
-293 VGAKTQHTTK
+293 
-303 PEKSTADESARRS
+303 RRS
-316 LAAPVDSSVL
+316 LAAPVDSSIL
-326 TRLLTPTQASLAR
+326 SRLITPTQASLAR

-399 TQKGETEK
+399 TQQKGEPEK

-420 SSSHRSPSPSPAAN
+420 SNRHRSPSPSPAAN

-447 SPRFRPPSPISL
+447 SPRFRPPSPSSL

-515 PSPTPSPKTKE
+515 PSPTPTPKTKE
-526 ESSSKAVAGTNSA
+526 ESISKAVAGTNSA

-559 EEQLRIQKEEEERL
+559 EEQLRIQKQEEERL

-587 RRIEEEK
+587 RRAEEEK
-594 RLAEERKREE
+594 RLAEERKKEE
-604 EEQALIAEEER
+604 EKQALIAEEER
-615 QRMELEEEQRQAEL
+615 QQMELEEQQRQAEL

-640 QEEAERQRQERERI
+640 QEEAEKQRQERARI
-654 MQQNQQERMERKKRI
+654 MQKNQQERMERKKRI

-676 RKTDQIDFKSNDEKD
+676 RKTDQMDFKSNDERD

-708 KENEAV
+708 EENEA
-714 ELEQNAKKTE
+714 LESEENSKEAE
-724 PSGFQERNLSV
+724 PSDSQERHLSV

-743 WPVDSMNIQTDVDNK
+743 GPVVSMNTQTDVDNK
-758 ENSNGPS
+758 ENNNGPS
-765 KEDPTVDSSPP
+765 TEDPSVDSPP

-833 RMAFEEKTSSLH
+833 RMAFEEKTSSIH